1 VVVDEGVPLSS
12 LNAGESFDGLKRF
25 VFFFFRWFLSS
36 SSLDASR
43 AHFDAAA
50 PSMVVAVVVVIP
62 VW

>member
-1 VVVDEGVPLSS
+1 MPLPS

-43 AHFDAAA
+43 ALFDVAA
-50 PSMVVAVVVVIP
+50 PSIVVAVLAVMPCVG
-62 VW
+62 